1 MVEEGAFRP
10 QIKIDFIEDT
20 LEDVPERGW
29 EESRI
34 VERIPLPTHLPRK
47 LDLSILPDNVQKSG
61 AIDSLIRQ
69 NEDLMARL
77 NVALRRHSILEEQA
91 GKFENTLKQLQDRN
105 EALAD
110 QVLVYREKDRLQGN
124 TRKTSERQIQELK
137 EQVSL
142 LEIRYAEYYA
152 VSREKLDYLST
163 KVERTTRRLARYTTY
178 RTRIN
183 RLGKDRKKEAE
194 QHIQNLAHEN
204 QKLTSRLQQETLSLS
219 ELRVKLGEAVDHIQR
234 QSVETESN
242 QRQLVDNYENQ
253 FSDLR
258 EQVKLSSSRILELE
272 ELLTDQER
280 LFQDKIT
287 VENQLVATQRSFSDA
302 KSQYEENLNQL
313 QEGLAEFRRE
323 AKERSLE
330 VDRLNKEMGLIK
342 SQRDELSTSKRELED
357 RIESLECLWRDT
369 NQQHEQLKER
379 HQALQNLNQQLSTS
393 LIEQRREVNLL
404 KEQRD
409 ANHLQTSTKI
419 RELEG
424 QVRYLGTTAVR
435 TTEQQQ
441 KGSEVE
447 PSQRRELVQRIE
459 KLISEIQ
466 SGFAPASVGKTGDQ
480 AQEDSY
486 QDPPP
491 I

>member
-34 VERIPLPTHLPRK
+34 VEKIPLPNHLPRK

-124 TRKTSERQIQELK
+124 ARKTSERQIQELK

-194 QHIQNLAHEN
+194 QRIQNLAHEN

-280 LFQDKIT
+280 LFQDKIS

-302 KSQYEENLNQL
+302 KTQYEENLNQL

-342 SQRDELSTSKRELED
+342 SHRDELSTSKRELED

-369 NQQHEQLKER
+369 HQQHEQLKER

-424 QVRYLGTTAVR
+424 QVRYLGATTVR
-435 TTEQQQ
+435 ANEQQQ
-441 KGSEVE
+441 KSTEAE
-447 PSQRRELVQRIE
+447 PLQRRELVQRIE

-466 SGFAPASVGKTGDQ
+466 SGFSPAPDDKTGDQ
-480 AQEDSY
+480 VQDRY

>member
-10 QIKIDFIEDT
+10 QIKVDFIEDT
-20 LEDVPERGW
+20 LEDMPERGW

-34 VERIPLPTHLPRK
+34 VEKIPLPTHVPRK
-47 LDLSILPDNVQKSG
+47 LDLSALPDNVQKSG

-91 GKFENTLKQLQDRN
+91 GKFESTLKQLQDRN

-163 KVERTTRRLARYTTY
+163 KVERTTRRLARYTAY

-183 RLGKDRKKEAE
+183 RLGKNRKIEAS
-194 QHIQNLAHEN
+194 QRIQDLANEN

-234 QSVETESN
+234 QSVETENN
-242 QRQLVDNYENQ
+242 QRQLVENYENQ

-258 EQVKLSSSRILELE
+258 EQVKVSSSRILELE

-280 LFQDKIT
+280 LFQDKIS

-302 KSQYEENLNQL
+302 KAQYEENLIQL

-330 VDRLNKEMGLIK
+330 VDRLNKEMGMIK
-342 SQRDELSTSKRELED
+342 SQRDQLNLSKVELED
-357 RIESLECLWRDT
+357 RVESLECLWRDT

-424 QVRYLGTTAVR
+424 QVRYLGATSIR
-435 TTEQQQ
+435 PNEQHQ
-441 KGSEVE
+441 KIVE
-447 PSQRRELVQRIE
+447 AEPAQRRDLVQRIE
-459 KLISEIQ
+459 KLIGEIQ
-466 SGFAPASVGKTGDQ
+466 SGFSPAPVDKAGDQ
-480 AQEDSY
+480 LQDSH

>member
-1 MVEEGAFRP
+1 
-10 QIKIDFIEDT
+10 
-20 LEDVPERGW
+20 
-29 EESRI
+29 
-34 VERIPLPTHLPRK
+34 
-47 LDLSILPDNVQKSG
+47 
-61 AIDSLIRQ
+61 
-69 NEDLMARL
+69 
-77 NVALRRHSILEEQA
+77 
-91 GKFENTLKQLQDRN
+91 
-105 EALAD
+105 
-110 QVLVYREKDRLQGN
+110 
-124 TRKTSERQIQELK
+124 
-137 EQVSL
+137 
-142 LEIRYAEYYA
+142 
-152 VSREKLDYLST
+152 
-163 KVERTTRRLARYTTY
+163 
-178 RTRIN
+178 
-183 RLGKDRKKEAE
+183 
-194 QHIQNLAHEN
+194 
-204 QKLTSRLQQETLSLS
+204 
-219 ELRVKLGEAVDHIQR
+219 
-234 QSVETESN
+234 VET
-242 QRQLVDNYENQ
+242 YEHQ

-280 LFQDKIT
+280 LFQDKIS
-287 VENQLVATQRSFSDA
+287 VENKLVATQRSFSEA
-302 KSQYEENLNQL
+302 KAQYEENLNQL

-357 RIESLECLWRDT
+357 RIESLECLWRD
-369 NQQHEQLKER
+369 NHQQHEQLKER

-424 QVRYLGTTAVR
+424 QVKYLGATAVR
-435 TTEQQQ
+435 TNEQQQ
-441 KGSEVE
+441 KSSEAE

-466 SGFAPASVGKTGDQ
+466 SGFSPAPVDETGDQ
-480 AQEDSY
+480 VQDSY